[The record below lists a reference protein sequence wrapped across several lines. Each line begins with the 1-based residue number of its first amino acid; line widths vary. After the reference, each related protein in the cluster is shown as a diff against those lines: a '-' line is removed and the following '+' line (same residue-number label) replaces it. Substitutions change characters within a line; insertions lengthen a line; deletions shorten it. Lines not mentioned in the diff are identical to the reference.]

1 MNKRDTIFILC
12 VLAFA
17 LVFAAMSISNLGK
30 IVSGKEIGAD
40 GKSRD
45 VDMEIISRKIKDGHL
60 SDHEALFYK
69 TNPE

>member
-1 MNKRDTIFILC
+1 MNKRNTIFILC

-30 IVSGKEIGAD
+30 LVSENAIGAG

-45 VDMEIISRKIKDGHL
+45 VDMEIISRQIKDGRL

-69 TNPE
+69 KAPQ